1 MINVQILSMSIQ
13 TFFMANLDYA
23 AAAGASRCVKR
34 LLCRALCVVGPLTD
48 SDIGV
53 LRHRWHTPGR
63 WPSFKEGQNVLDF
76 GANQL
81 AGGGDWH
88 LCKEAVDGGHPCR

>member
-1 MINVQILSMSIQ
+1 MINVRILSMAIQ

-23 AAAGASRCVKR
+23 AVAGASCGGKW

-48 SDIGV
+48 GDDGV
-53 LRHRWHTPGR
+53 LRHCWRTPRR

-76 GANQL
+76 GASQL
-81 AGGGDWH
+81 PGGGNWH
-88 LCKEAVDGGHPCR
+88 WCKEAIDGGHPCC